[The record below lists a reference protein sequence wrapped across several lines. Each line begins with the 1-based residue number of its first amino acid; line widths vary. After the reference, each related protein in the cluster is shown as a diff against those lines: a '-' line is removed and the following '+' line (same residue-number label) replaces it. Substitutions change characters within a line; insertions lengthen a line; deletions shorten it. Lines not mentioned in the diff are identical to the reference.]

1 MWLLRIQ
8 PEDYWSWYSRSVLVM
23 WNYFSKNHSGFPCSS
38 RRWEASWSMQSVLLC
53 CWLWAAHWTA
63 VFQSL
68 GGWAALRFVFY
79 SQWLESVVFHSFWNT
94 FCRYH
99 LDCVV
104 CVCSSAAFWKLLPS
118 CISAGF
124 QVFKLSTLQF
134 LLSRAWGR
142 PEKKGRQKCAADSI
156 QLIRPVLDGL
166 FPICSSDVDSDDIV
180 E

>member
-1 MWLLRIQ
+1 
-8 PEDYWSWYSRSVLVM
+8 
-23 WNYFSKNHSGFPCSS
+23 
-38 RRWEASWSMQSVLLC
+38 MQSVLLC